1 MALVLGLL
9 AAACAQPHV
18 ATVQLG
24 SGVRFVPEVADS
36 VDDAGAFAS
45 VAVTSDGQP
54 YVAYFGFPE
63 TLPETQTAN
72 PRPIGLPS
80 VPGVLLA
87 TVSDGIWT
95 HGATAM
101 AAPIA
106 NVNVAFDPAT
116 DKAVG
121 KLTRQNVTGLD
132 LEIDAQGGL
141 HVAWGSSGGLYYQ
154 SGSGDPASSTP
165 WTLEQ
170 VSSQPVRGISLA
182 IDGQGNPWI
191 AGYTGGGKLAS
202 VTLWTNGGGGWT
214 SEVVSSVQG
223 CPTCATAVLPG
234 SGGPEVA
241 FGAGGQVWIA
251 GKTGKSWRSQS
262 VGPGGEGLDGAVG
275 ADGDADLSYYSNDQ
289 VVLASGTPSGTPQSL
304 QPAQVATVA
313 AGSATVEGARTS
325 VAVDKDGNV
334 TVGWFDKA
342 SDSVRLATGKPG
354 GQLTPV
360 DVGDSTASG
369 TFPSVGVTP
378 DGSTSYVA
386 WYQTAQGPPVSG
398 VVPGDDVLLG
408 TYGSV
413 QGLGFAVQS
422 PTPTPVANPSPSV
435 GPTGA
440 SGPSGVT
447 SNCEKANASN
457 TVSVVAEGIAFTP
470 DTDCIEVAANKP
482 FTIDFDNKDAQTMHN
497 VAIFPS
503 STDLTTVLFRGEVV
517 TGPTKTTYDTSS
529 SLPNGL
535 KPGQYFFHCDVH
547 ATMTGTVVVK

>member
-9 AAACAQPHV
+9 VAACAQPHV

-45 VAVTSDGQP
+45 VAVTSDDQP

-95 HGATAM
+95 RGATAM

-214 SEVVSSVQG
+214 SEVVSSAQG

-289 VVLASGTPSGTPQSL
+289 VVLASGTPQSL
-304 QPAQVATVA
+304 QPAQVTTVA

-354 GQLTPV
+354 GQLAPV

-369 TFPSVGVTP
+369 TFPSVGVPP

-413 QGLGFAVQS
+413 QGLGLAVQS

-435 GPTGA
+435 APTGGTGTTGTTGGGA
-440 SGPSGVT
+440 CTQPKGGKIT
-447 SNCEKANASN
+447 
-457 TVSVVAEGIAFTP
+457 VVAQGTAF
-470 DTDCIEVAANKP
+470 DTNCIQEPANSP
-482 FTIDFDNKDAQTMHN
+482 LTIDFENKDTQVPHN
-497 VAIFPS
+497 IEIDTADPIQDPS
-503 STDLTTVLFRGEVV
+503 AKTLFEPPGGATI
-517 TGPTKTTYDTSS
+517 TGPDSTTYDV
-529 SLPNGL
+529 PPL
-535 KPGQYFFHCDVH
+535 KPGDYHFFCAVH
-547 ATMTGTVVVK
+547 PTLMFGTFTVK